1 MERDLK
7 NKSSRAPLVFAAGLL
22 LAAGSATLLDGASAA
37 IARAFEG
44 KVDLSKA
51 ALELAKPAPLS
62 FAEEQAAEAAWRYFE
77 NNAQALTGFV
87 NSVAD
92 FPSSTLWDQGTYLLA
107 LVSAVRL
114 ELITI
119 EEFDARVLAFV
130 DGLARIELFD
140 QRLPNKVYHTQTL
153 SMVTYANELAEE
165 GIGWSALDI
174 ARLLMGLRVVEKHYP
189 EHGASIRKVLAEWDL
204 DAMAVDGELVGAERE
219 DNGEIAYV
227 QEGRMG
233 YEQYGARSAA
243 LWGLDVIRAISAER
257 VVAWREV
264 GGIDVPVDQR
274 RASSFGA
281 ITPTLSEPYLLLALE
296 LGLDAESHALAH
308 RVYAAQESRYTETGQ
323 ITAVS
328 EDHLDQAPFFAYSS
342 VTTNGRDWG
351 VVTEV
356 GTFHDELRTISTKA
370 AFGWA
375 AVFGTEYA
383 ELARELVIELADDQG
398 FPAGVYEAD
407 GKVNEAL
414 TLNTNGVILEALH
427 YQVFGPLWSVR

>member
-1 MERDLK
+1 MKRDLK
-7 NKSSRAPLVFAAGLL
+7 SKSVRAPLVFAAGLI

-51 ALELAKPAPLS
+51 ALELAKPGPLS
-62 FAEEQAAEAAWRYFE
+62 LAEEQAALAAWRYFE
-77 NNAQALTGFV
+77 RNTQAQTGFV

-92 FPSSTLWDQGTYLLA
+92 FPSATLWDQGTYLLA
-107 LVSAVRL
+107 LVSAARL
-114 ELITI
+114 ELITQ
-119 EEFDARVLAFV
+119 EVFDARVLAFI

-153 SMVTYANELAEE
+153 SMVTYSNELAEE

-189 EHGASIRKVLAEWDL
+189 EHGSRIRQVLSEWDL
-204 DAMAVDGELVGAERE
+204 DAMAKGGELIGAERE
-219 DNGEIAYV
+219 VDGDIVHV
-227 QEGRMG
+227 QEGRIG

-243 LWGLDVIRAISAER
+243 LWGLDVIRAMSAER
-257 VVAWREV
+257 VVSWQEV
-264 GGIDVPVDQR
+264 EGIDVPVDRR

-296 LGLDAESHALAH
+296 LGLDSESYALAH
-308 RVYAAQESRYTETGQ
+308 RVYAAQESRYRSTGQ

-328 EDHLDQAPFFAYSS
+328 EDHLDRAPFFAYSS
-342 VTTNGRDWG
+342 VSTNGRDWG
-351 VVTEV
+351 VVTEL
-356 GTFHDELRTISTKA
+356 GTFHDDLRTISTKA

-375 AVFGTEYA
+375 AVFDTDYA
-383 ELARELVIELADDQG
+383 ELAREAVIDLAQDQG

-407 GKVNEAL
+407 GKVNEAF

-427 YQVFGPLWSVR
+427 YQAFGPLWTLR